1 MRMATIIT
9 LYKQPKLAE
18 MILRAM
24 QHEGFHFYLH
34 IDKKVDSKPFE
45 YLKEFPNTFFLK
57 KRWNIKWAGYSMV
70 DALVSGMKEA
80 LESGIHYDFINH
92 ISGQDH
98 PIKPAH
104 TIHDFFDQYK
114 GKNFLSC
121 EPAPSDWWEHA
132 RTRYEKYHFQDVN
145 FKGKHRLATFLTQ
158 LLPKRKLPFP
168 YKVYGG
174 SLGAYW
180 TISQETARYL
190 VSYLDHNNKVRKF
203 FKLTWG
209 PDEFLFNTL
218 IMNSDFSQHVINK
231 NYRYIDW
238 SEGAWHPKILTLN
251 DFERLQRSDCFF
263 ARKFDL
269 TVDTKILEMVANNLV
284 S

>member
-9 LYKQPKLAE
+9 LYKQPGLAE
-18 MILRAM
+18 KILRAM

-34 IDKKVDSKPFE
+34 IDKKANIKDYE
-45 YLKEFPNTFFLK
+45 HLAGIPNTFILK
-57 KRWNIKWAGYSMV
+57 KRWDIRWAGYSMV
-70 DALVSGMKEA
+70 DALLSGMKEA
-80 LESGIHYDFINH
+80 LASGVHYDFINH

-98 PIKPAH
+98 PIKPPH
-104 TIHDFFDQYK
+104 VIHDFFDKHK

-132 RTRYEKYHFQDVN
+132 RTRYEKYHFQDIN
-145 FKGKHRLATFLTQ
+145 FKGKHRLAAALTK
-158 LLPKRKLPFP
+158 LLPARKLPFP
-168 YKVYGG
+168 YNVYGG

-180 TISQETARYL
+180 TISREAAEYL
-190 VSYLDHNNKVRKF
+190 VAYLDKNNKVRSF
-203 FKLTWG
+203 FKMSWG

-218 IMNSDFSQHVINK
+218 IMNSEFRPKVINK

-238 SEGAWHPKILTLN
+238 SEGAWHPKILTVN
-251 DFERLQRSDCFF
+251 DFDKLKQSDCFF

-269 TVDTKILEMVANNLV
+269 TVDTKILEMITRNLV
-284 S
+284 L